1 MGSRGQ
7 PGPGIGSLILLDT
20 QVLVWLA
27 LDDLRLGAQ
36 AHGLIGRSWAEGEA
50 AVSAITFWEIA
61 MLHQKRR
68 LVLLTDIDS
77 WRTSL
82 FEEGLVEVPVG
93 GDVGIR
99 AATLTDFHA
108 DPADRLIVA
117 TALQGHQLVTADRRI
132 LEWPGSLNRVDA
144 TE

>member
-1 MGSRGQ
+1 M
-7 PGPGIGSLILLDT
+7 ILLDT
-20 QVLVWLA
+20 QVLVWSLVH
-27 LDDLRLGAQ
+27 DRRLGAQ
-36 AHGLIGRSWAEGEA
+36 TSGVIDRSWAVGEVS
-50 AVSAITFWEIA
+50 VSAITFWEIA

-68 LVLLTDIDS
+68 LDLLTDIDS
-77 WRTSL
+77 LRMGL
-82 FEEGLVEVPVG
+82 LEEGLVEVSID

-117 TALQGHQLVTADRRI
+117 TALRGHQLVTADRRI
-132 LEWPGSLNRVDA
+132 LDWSGRLNRLDA